1 MFNAKKPLLAITAYL
16 WQIDNF
22 LSPNECTDL
31 IKLALA
37 HGFEQAGVRTSKG
50 YVPMQAVRNNSRC
63 QWAHP
68 AWVQQLWQRLAEYDL
83 PIIDQKQA
91 VGLPRELRFYQYEP
105 HQRFK
110 MHKDGAWFEDGL
122 QSELTFL
129 VYLNEDCQGGET
141 RFKTF
146 SLSPKQGT
154 AVLFK
159 HDTWHEGALV
169 TAGRKYV
176 LRSDVLYQA

>member
-1 MFNAKKPLLAITAYL
+1 MSNNTLPLPELTPYL
-16 WQIDNF
+16 WQIHNF

-37 HGFEQAGVRTSKG
+37 HGFEQAGVRTSQG
-50 YVPMQAVRNNSRC
+50 YVPMQAVRNNLRC
-63 QWAHP
+63 QLAHP
-68 AWVQQLWQRLAEYDL
+68 EWVQRLWQRLASYTL
-83 PIIDQKQA
+83 PILEQKTA
-91 VGLPRELRFYQYEP
+91 VGLPRELRFYQYQP

-110 MHKDGAWFEDGL
+110 MHKDGAWFEEGL

-159 HDTWHEGALV
+159 HDTWHEGGLV
-169 TAGRKYV
+169 RAGRKYV